1 MTDIKYWGKI
11 KQYVCK
17 YLESQSIES
26 HSMDKKILA
35 IGQHSN
41 KINLNNSLVLEHQHW
56 TREDPGLVSGAFL
69 KFPKGS

>member
-17 YLESQSIES
+17 YLEFQSIES
-26 HSMDKKILA
+26 FNGQKILA

-41 KINLNNSLVLEHQHW
+41 KINLNNSLVLEHQPW
-56 TREDPGLVSGAFL
+56 TGEDPGLVPGALL
-69 KFPKGS
+69 KFPNGS